1 MQSDSRR
8 NETRSMRS
16 VVRAYQHG
24 DSLPIPASASIA
36 AHDRIASYPVM
47 LARAAHPPSRHTTQA
62 PHRHS
67 ACSRAGASVPHT
79 RLSLHV
85 AALHIHCGPCLAH
98 YALPSR
104 SRVTAR
110 PGPDSARRPDYSA
123 RPSPCWSPFLHAH
136 TGHIRTCAYWPPLP
150 VSLLVSFQPPRP
162 SSLARSRQARAHAC
176 PLCCVRALKHP
187 LRACARSLVRERM
200 SMAACA
206 ACM

>member
-67 ACSRAGASVPHT
+67 ACSRAGASVQHT

-104 SRVTAR
+104 SRVTVPTRHAALTT
-110 PGPDSARRPDYSA
+110 PPDLLSAGLLSYTPILVTYVHTGLLCW
-123 RPSPCWSPFLHAH
+123 SPCWSPFS
-136 TGHIRTCAYWPPLP
+136 PPVP
-150 VSLLVSFQPPRP
+150 HP
-162 SSLARSRQARAHAC
+162 SHGSGRGARAHVPSA
-176 PLCCVRALKHP
+176 VSTH
-187 LRACARSLVRERM
+187 
-200 SMAACA
+200 
-206 ACM
+206 